1 MDFTFTTR
9 SVLSYMDFTGSG
21 LNGFYVSS
29 TVGKY
34 STSADRSGRLEQAHT
49 TRSLRSAWIV
59 SGLDFTL
66 FWLEWILLVA
76 GVDFTWIWILLAS
89 AELDFTFGVR
99 TRSELQLPRLG
110 LYISGPSTAY
120 R

>member
-1 MDFTFTTR
+1 M
-9 SVLSYMDFTGSG
+9 SASHYAGLSSAA
-21 LNGFYVSS
+21 
-29 TVGKY
+29 
-34 STSADRSGRLEQAHT
+34 ADRSGRLEQADMRRNLMST
-49 TRSLRSAWIV
+49 WIV
-59 SGLDFTL
+59 AGLDFTSS
-66 FWLEWILLVA
+66 WLEWILLVA
-76 GVDFTWIWILLAS
+76 VLDFTWIRILLAL